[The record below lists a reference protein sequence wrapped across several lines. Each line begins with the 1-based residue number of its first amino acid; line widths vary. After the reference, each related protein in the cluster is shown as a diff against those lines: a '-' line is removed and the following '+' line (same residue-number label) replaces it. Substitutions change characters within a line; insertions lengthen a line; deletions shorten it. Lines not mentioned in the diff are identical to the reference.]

1 MLRWLVAAVGL
12 AGAATMTEDERCQAC
27 LRLVHD
33 LHPALKTHVENR
45 ATIPRGYW
53 THVVERVCAPGTPCE
68 GAFLLPYGEHIALEL
83 ADLFEAADGDPDDSS
98 VKAPN
103 ALFSAL
109 CAPDSVTSACRRR
122 PASGSKPS
130 PTPPGGTMAVIVLSE
145 LVIAQA
151 LGSRGTSGGAK
162 AA

>member
-1 MLRWLVAAVGL
+1 MLSPNEMLRWLLAAVGL

-53 THVVERVCAPGTPCE
+53 THVLERVCAPGTPCE

-103 ALFSAL
+103 ALFSAV

-122 PASGSKPS
+122 PASEGYVPS
-130 PTPPGGTMAVIVLSE
+130 APDDDDDDNL
-145 LVIAQA
+145 
-151 LGSRGTSGGAK
+151 
-162 AA
+162 

>member
-1 MLRWLVAAVGL
+1 MLSPNEMLRWLVAAVGL

-53 THVVERVCAPGTPCE
+53 THVLERVC
-68 GAFLLPYGEHIALEL
+68 ALEL

-103 ALFSAL
+103 ALFSAV

-122 PASGSKPS
+122 PASEGYVPS
-130 PTPPGGTMAVIVLSE
+130 APDDDDDNL
-145 LVIAQA
+145 
-151 LGSRGTSGGAK
+151 
-162 AA
+162 